1 MALVGDIGA
10 FTMAIADF
18 PREIF
23 KAQGKRDKGKGV
35 EGKGKGVEGRDDAT
49 KTDDAASIAASGT
62 TLGDA
67 LSSHQRTDS
76 SSDLA
81 SISSP
86 APPSSTNRSA
96 ETLPL
101 PSSSSSISSSS
112 TFLQPTPTNTLGP
125 PPPLPPRSPVN
136 LDVAIA
142 TGKGAGRI
150 VGAGMKF
157 YANTCMGLARGFRNA
172 PKLYNDDTVRPP
184 EKVTG
189 LVSGMKVAGKE
200 LGLGFYDGVSGL
212 VTQPWRGAEKEGPVG
227 FVKGVGKGLGGV
239 FLKSAS
245 AVFAVPAYTVQGLR
259 AEVRGM
265 FARSSTNYIIT
276 SRVLQGEEDLAGST
290 AEEGRDVLARWHS
303 QREDLKAF
311 YLLKQKEVEK
321 ERAAAEAA
329 RVAEEQWRLAGGD
342 AVAGGSAPGS
352 SVVGGRLGLP
362 RGPWGRRRTASSADS
377 SVYTVTSATGTFP
390 PTTASSAA
398 TSSYSFEENESLER
412 AIKQSVVQTSTGDRE
427 EDARIEAAVRASVM
441 EMRRAAEQ
449 QQQQQQQQQQ
459 SQQPQQP
466 QQQEQQQKQPPLQYG
481 QQEPGWIAEQ
491 KVAPAAAEEAVG
503 ALTDEEWTNITEEEY
518 QALIEEAVRQSLLQQ
533 DADPYQQWED
543 STGLTAAGGSRSE
556 MAELPRDLPTTTTVP
571 FSTATPPPQ
580 TTPGTGT
587 PTYHSTTPSIHH
599 PNPED
604 TNPPSYPTDQQ
615 LQAEFTEQAAEE
627 EDDDDEAQ
635 LRLAIQ
641 QSEHEYRTRAE
652 EMARQQSEDE
662 IVLEYVKRLCRAE
675 EEFRQRARSDA
686 AAGAGPQGVGE
697 GVEQRSGG
705 GVEEEEDEELRR
717 AIEESL
723 RVSGG
728 GSGAGQSSR

>member
-1 MALVGDIGA
+1 
-10 FTMAIADF
+10 
-18 PREIF
+18 
-23 KAQGKRDKGKGV
+23 
-35 EGKGKGVEGRDDAT
+35 
-49 KTDDAASIAASGT
+49 
-62 TLGDA
+62 
-67 LSSHQRTDS
+67 
-76 SSDLA
+76 
-81 SISSP
+81 
-86 APPSSTNRSA
+86 
-96 ETLPL
+96 
-101 PSSSSSISSSS
+101 
-112 TFLQPTPTNTLGP
+112 
-125 PPPLPPRSPVN
+125 
-136 LDVAIA
+136 
-142 TGKGAGRI
+142 
-150 VGAGMKF
+150 MKF

-239 FLKSAS
+239 FFKSAS

-303 QREDLKAF
+303 QREELKAF
-311 YLLKQKEVEK
+311 YLLKQKEGEK

-342 AVAGGSAPGS
+342 VVTGGAGSSS

-362 RGPWGRRRTASSADS
+362 RGPWGRRRTASSAGS
-377 SVYTVTSATGTFP
+377 SVYTVTSAGGTFP

-412 AIKQSVVQTSTGDRE
+412 AIKQSVEQTSTGDRE

-449 QQQQQQQQQQ
+449 QQQQQQPQQQQ
-459 SQQPQQP
+459 Q
-466 QQQEQQQKQPPLQYG
+466 QPPLQHG
-481 QQEPGWIAEQ
+481 QQGPGWITEQ
-491 KVAPAAAEEAVG
+491 KAAPAAAEEAAG
-503 ALTDEEWTNITEEEY
+503 GLTDEEWTNITEEEY
-518 QALIEEAVRQSLLQQ
+518 QALIEEAVQQSLLQQ
-533 DADPYQQWED
+533 EADPYQQWED
-543 STGLTAAGGSRSE
+543 SAGLTAAGGSGSKM
-556 MAELPRDLPTTTTVP
+556 MAEQLPRDLTIPS
-571 FSTATPPPQ
+571 STATPPPQ

-587 PTYHSTTPSIHH
+587 PPTYRSATPSIHH
-599 PNPED
+599 TNPED
-604 TNPPSYPTDQQ
+604 ANPPRYSTDQQ
-615 LQAEFTEQAAEE
+615 QQAEQAQAAGEE
-627 EDDDDEAQ
+627 EEDEAQ

-641 QSEHEYRTRAE
+641 QSEHEHRTRAE
-652 EMARQQSEDE
+652 EMARQLSEEE
-662 IVLEYVKRLCRAE
+662 IVLEYVKRQSLAE
-675 EEFRQRARSDA
+675 EEFRRRAGGGGGSASGSGSASVSALALRGEGIGGGDA
-686 AAGAGPQGVGE
+686 AAGAGPVEVGKGKGVG
-697 GVEQRSGG
+697 QGG
-705 GVEEEEDEELRR
+705 GEGAEEEEDEDEELRR

-723 RVSGG
+723 RVSGS